1 MAIKIANM
9 NSGVNDLG
17 LQNLKKTSDKTNLR
31 FGEELK
37 SVSTAKHHDTLV
49 ELTKSIFEQG
59 EVVAER
65 CDIKEFKKYKELL
78 TDFFR
83 EVTSSGYEFSKD
95 AVMDHRGRKKLFAN
109 IKRVNTD
116 MEKLAT
122 ELLKTQKNQVEIL
135 AMVEDIR
142 GIIIDI
148 LA

>member
-9 NSGVNDLG
+9 NSGVELG
-17 LQNLKKTSDKTNLR
+17 VQSLKKTTDKTNLK
-31 FGEELK
+31 FGDELK
-37 SVSTAKHHDTLV
+37 SVSTAKHHETLV

-59 EVVAER
+59 ELVAER
-65 CDIKEFKKYKELL
+65 CDIKEFKRYKELI
-78 TDFFR
+78 TEFFR
-83 EVTSSGYEFSKD
+83 EVTSTGYEFGKD
-95 AVMDHRGRKKLFAN
+95 EVMDFRGRKKLFAN

-135 AMVEDIR
+135 TMVEDIR
-142 GIIIDI
+142 GIIIDV